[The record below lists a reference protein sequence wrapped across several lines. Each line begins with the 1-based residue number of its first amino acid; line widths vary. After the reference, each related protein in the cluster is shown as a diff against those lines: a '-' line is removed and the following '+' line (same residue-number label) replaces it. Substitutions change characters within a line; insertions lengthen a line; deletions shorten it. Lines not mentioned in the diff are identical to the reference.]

1 MVQLGS
7 PGDGHNF
14 EIRESSSEYIQIHCD
29 TFSQGTFV
37 RHSNSRKHMPE
48 QDLFLVSWGQNLR
61 PV

>member
-37 RHSNSRKHMPE
+37 RHSNSRKYMPE
-48 QDLFLVSWGQNLR
+48 QDLFLVS
-61 PV
+61 